1 MYNENVVALG
11 KQRSVIRE
19 LFEWGNERA
28 KVVGRENILDFSM
41 GNPNVPAPQAVQD
54 AIVDLVKNE
63 SPVSYHSYTSSSGA
77 VSVRKAIAENLNRR
91 YGTDF
96 TENNL
101 FMTCGAAA
109 SLNITLK
116 ALADSADNEV
126 IAIAPFF
133 PEYRFF
139 VEAQGMKFVMIEADL
154 EHFQI
159 DFEKLEKAL
168 NRNSKAIIIN
178 SPNNPSGVIYSEAT
192 IIKLCD
198 LLRKKS
204 EEFGHPIFII
214 SDEPYRELVYGG
226 VEVPFMTKY
235 YSNCIVNYSWSKSLS
250 LPGERIGYVLIPNEI
265 ENFTDLYAAIGGAAR
280 ILGYVCAPSLFQR
293 VIERCVDVM
302 PDVSV
307 YERNRNL
314 LYDKLTAMGKKMA
327 MPNGAFYAFIEAPD
341 KDAKMFSEYAKE
353 KNMLIVPGAGFGTPS
368 YVRLSY
374 CASPEDIEKSIPVF
388 EWIMKEK
395 YQK

>member
-77 VSVRKAIAENLNRR
+77 VSVRK
-91 YGTDF
+91 
-96 TENNL
+96 
-101 FMTCGAAA
+101 
-109 SLNITLK
+109 
-116 ALADSADNEV
+116 
-126 IAIAPFF
+126 AIAPFF

-265 ENFTDLYAAIGGAAR
+265 ENFTDLYAAIRGAAR

-314 LYDKLTAMGKKMA
+314 LYDKLTAMGYKMA

>member
-1 MYNENVVALG
+1 
-11 KQRSVIRE
+11 
-19 LFEWGNERA
+19 
-28 KVVGRENILDFSM
+28 
-41 GNPNVPAPQAVQD
+41 
-54 AIVDLVKNE
+54 
-63 SPVSYHSYTSSSGA
+63 
-77 VSVRKAIAENLNRR
+77 
-91 YGTDF
+91 
-96 TENNL
+96 
-101 FMTCGAAA
+101 
-109 SLNITLK
+109 
-116 ALADSADNEV
+116 
-126 IAIAPFF
+126 
-133 PEYRFF
+133 
-139 VEAQGMKFVMIEADL
+139 MKFVMIEADL

-159 DFEKLEKAL
+159 DFKKLEKAL

-314 LYDKLTAMGKKMA
+314 LYDKLTAMGYKD
-327 MPNGAFYAFIEAPD
+327 GYA
-341 KDAKMFSEYAKE
+341 
-353 KNMLIVPGAGFGTPS
+353 
-368 YVRLSY
+368 
-374 CASPEDIEKSIPVF
+374 
-388 EWIMKEK
+388 
-395 YQK
+395 